1 MRSTSEIGIS
11 VEPGMPWG
19 WIMDIFLCIY
29 MDMDESALKLGGG
42 GPFEPIL
49 GPIGDLGLRP
59 LILIGHGNL
68 QGELSQG
75 TW

>member
-1 MRSTSEIGIS
+1 
-11 VEPGMPWG
+11 
-19 WIMDIFLCIY
+19 MDIFLCIY